1 MPTDLPVLHIWG
13 TKDSSATPSG
23 ISKMRELTTRL
34 KVIELENVGHW
45 IMVQAKDEVSGA
57 VLEWLSQLDVVV
69 AKL

>member
-1 MPTDLPVLHIWG
+1 
-13 TKDSSATPSG
+13 
-23 ISKMRELTTRL
+23 MRELTTRL

-57 VLEWLSQLDVVV
+57 VLEWLSQLDLVV